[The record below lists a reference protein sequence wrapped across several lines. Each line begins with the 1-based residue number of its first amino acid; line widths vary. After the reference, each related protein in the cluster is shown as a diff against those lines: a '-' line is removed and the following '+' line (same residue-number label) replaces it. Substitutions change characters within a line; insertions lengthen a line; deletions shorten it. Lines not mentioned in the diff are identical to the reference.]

1 MILQGEWRADIEGLR
16 AVAILSV
23 VAAHAGLSLAPG
35 GFTGVDI
42 FFVLSGYLIT
52 GLLVRE
58 LARTGTIDFAMFYA
72 RRLQRL
78 LPGLALMLVVVVMAA
93 AVLLAPYEQVP
104 QASTLSLAF
113 LWLSN
118 FHFSLADF
126 GYFDAASETNL
137 LLHTWSLGVE
147 EQFYLVWPL
156 LLLWLFSGGGN
167 PMMRTNRLR
176 RGLAW
181 ILFVG
186 LATSLMLSYAS
197 PLWGFYSMPSRAWQ
211 FALGGLVYLYA
222 DTGSSALATP
232 DVPHPRHRAFH
243 LAAGW
248 AGATLI
254 LGSVLFLHERM
265 TYPGLWAL
273 LPSAGA
279 ALVIIAG
286 TRQAATHGFGR
297 VLTLPPMRFLG
308 KVSYSWYLWHW
319 PVFVLG
325 DVLQPEA
332 TLGFRMALIAI
343 SLLLA
348 VVAYF
353 ILEQPLRVS
362 TWLRARPAY
371 TLAGSLVV
379 MASGAILGSAWAGT
393 AGRWAEA
400 PDQVAFQQ
408 LRNDVPQLYSQGCDE
423 WISSAQVRV
432 CSYGQQDAQNTAVLF
447 GDSVGLQWFSALA
460 PHYLQSG
467 WRVLVV
473 TKSSCPMVDVPIFYE
488 RIGAEYVVC
497 EQWRSAAVQFLAQ
510 LKPAV
515 IFMGSTATYAY
526 SPEEWRDGSA
536 RILAPLAAAAG
547 KVYVIRGTPRLAFDG
562 PGCLARLEWQ
572 PAMLASLYSC
582 ASRPQTLPD
591 EAVDDALRTAAAPFA
606 NVRVVDFNPILC
618 PDGLCRAK
626 HGDSVVFRDFQHIAN
641 AHVASLQQ
649 EVWDVI
655 AAAK

>member
-1 MILQGEWRADIEGLR
+1 MKSQEGWRADIEGLR

-23 VAAHAGLSLAPG
+23 VADHAGFSFAPG

-52 GLLVRE
+52 GLLLRE
-58 LARTGTIDFAMFYA
+58 LTARGSIDFAAFYA

-78 LPGLALMLVVVVMAA
+78 LPGLALMLVVVMPVA
-93 AVLLAPYEQVP
+93 AVLLAPYEQIP
-104 QASTLSLAF
+104 QAATLSLAF

-118 FHFSLADF
+118 FHFGLADF

-156 LLLWLFSGGGN
+156 LLLWLFTKGGDGSTR
-167 PMMRTNRLR
+167 PMRLR
-176 RGLAW
+176 QGLAW
-181 ILFVG
+181 IFLAG
-186 LATSLMLSYAS
+186 LAINLLLSYTS
-197 PLWGFYSMPSRAWQ
+197 PLWAFYSMPSRSWQ
-211 FALGGLVYLYA
+211 FALGGLVYLFVDA
-222 DTGSSALATP
+222 AGHAEAKP
-232 DVPHPRHRAFH
+232 VAVGAMRMRV
-243 LAAGW
+243 AAGW
-248 AGATLI
+248 AGACLI
-254 LGSVLFLHERM
+254 LGSVVFLHERM

-279 ALVIIAG
+279 ALVIFAG
-286 TRQAATHGFGR
+286 AGQMAAHGFDR
-297 VLTLPPMRFLG
+297 VLTLPPMRFIG

-325 DVLQPEA
+325 AVLQPDA
-332 TLGFRMALIAI
+332 TPGYRIAWIAL

-348 VVAYF
+348 
-353 ILEQPLRVS
+353 ILAWLLVEQPVRGN

-371 TLAGSLVV
+371 TLAGALVV
-379 MASGAILGSAWAGT
+379 TTAGVLLGSAWANT
-393 AGRWAEA
+393 ATRWATSPEQIA
-400 PDQVAFQQ
+400 YEQ
-408 LRNDVPQLYSQGCDE
+408 LRNDLPQLYAQGCDD
-423 WISSAQVRV
+423 WVNSAQVRI
-432 CSYGQQDAQNTAVLF
+432 CSYGPETAENTAVLF

-460 PHYLQSG
+460 PPYVQSG

-497 EQWRSAAVQFLAQ
+497 ELWRNAAVQFLVG
-510 LKPAV
+510 LKPDLV
-515 IFMGSTATYAY
+515 FMGSTATYAY

-547 KVYVIRGTPRLAFDG
+547 KIYIIRGTPRLAFDG
-562 PGCLARLEWQ
+562 PGCLARREWQ
-572 PAMLASLYSC
+572 PPALAAFFSC
-582 ASRPQTLPD
+582 ASRPQALPD
-591 EAVDDALRTAAAPFA
+591 DVVAEALRTAAAPFA
-606 NVRVVDFNPILC
+606 NVRLLDFNPLLC
-618 PDGLCRAK
+618 PDGLCHAK
-626 HGDSVVFRDFQHIAN
+626 QGDSVVFRDFQHVAN
-641 AHVASLQQ
+641 RHVAALQE
-649 EVWDVI
+649 EVRNVI